1 MRKANP
7 NYHIRKSIKILTAKL
22 NTSIMAE
29 LLSLK
34 VAYAPGSL
42 LLKYSKLVTLAL
54 SAAQKAPGPPCIPT
68 VLGKDGLTLF
78 GADLRGDVRRV

>member
-1 MRKANP
+1 
-7 NYHIRKSIKILTAKL
+7 
-22 NTSIMAE
+22 MAE

-54 SAAQKAPGPPCIPT
+54 SAAQRAPGPPCIPT